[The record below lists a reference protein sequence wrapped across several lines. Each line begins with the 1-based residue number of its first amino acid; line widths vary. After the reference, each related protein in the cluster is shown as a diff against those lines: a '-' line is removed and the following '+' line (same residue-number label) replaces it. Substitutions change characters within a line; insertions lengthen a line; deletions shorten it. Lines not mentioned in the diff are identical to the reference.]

1 MASAPPP
8 TAQPRDLGLG
18 SRIAQSTTSRMLNQD
33 GTFNVARRGLPFW
46 EFISPFHAM
55 ITMSWGAYYAVV
67 VAAYIA
73 ANLLFATLYFACGPD
88 ALHGGEGAGLHG
100 RFADA
105 FFFSVQ
111 TLATIGYGRIT
122 PYGMLPNLIATAEA
136 LVGLL
141 GVSLATGILFARFS
155 RPTARI
161 LFSRQ
166 AVIAPYQGGQ
176 ALMFRIVNGRNNE
189 LTQVEATVAIAYWD
203 TRDGRRTRRFEQLA
217 LERQQVMLF
226 PLHWVVVHPI
236 IESSPLWDWD
246 ESTAHTLDPEILIV
260 LTAHDETF
268 AQTVTARSSY
278 KPSELV
284 WSARFSDMFETAP
297 KGQVVTNVSKLHDI
311 ERV

>member
-1 MASAPPP
+1 
-8 TAQPRDLGLG
+8 
-18 SRIAQSTTSRMLNQD
+18 MLNQD

-55 ITMSWGAYYAVV
+55 ITMSWPAYYAVV
-67 VAAYIA
+67 VTAYVA
-73 ANLLFATLYFACGPD
+73 VNLVFASLYFLCGEG
-88 ALHGGEGAGLHG
+88 ALHGGDGAGLHG

-122 PYGMLPNLIATAEA
+122 PYGMVPNLIATVEA

-161 LFSRQ
+161 LFSRH
-166 AVIAPYQGGQ
+166 AVIAPYQGGR

-189 LTQVEATVAIAYWD
+189 LTQVQATVAVAFWE
-203 TRDGRRTRRFEQLA
+203 TKDGRRNRRFEQLP

-236 IESSPLWDWD
+236 TEGSPLWGWD
-246 ESTAHTLDPEILIV
+246 EGLAGTLDPEVLIV

-278 KPSELV
+278 KPSDLV
-284 WSARFSDMFETAP
+284 WNARFADMFETLPGGIVA
-297 KGQVVTNVSKLHDI
+297 TNVSKLHDI

>member
-8 TAQPRDLGLG
+8 TPPTRDLGIG
-18 SRIAQSTTSRMLNQD
+18 SRVAQSATGRMLNRA
-33 GTFNVARRGLPFW
+33 GTFNVSRTGLPFW
-46 EFISPFHAM
+46 ESASPFQWL
-55 ITMSWGAYYAVV
+55 ITISWPAYYAVV
-67 VAAYIA
+67 VGAYLA
-73 ANLLFATLYFACGPD
+73 ANFLFATLYFLAGPD

-122 PYGMLPNLIATAEA
+122 PYGMLPNIIATAEA

-155 RPTARI
+155 RPTAKI
-161 LFSRQ
+161 LFSER
-166 AVIAPYQGGQ
+166 AVVAPYQQGQ

-189 LTQVEATVAIAYWD
+189 LTQVQATVALAFWE
-203 TRDGRRTRRFEQLA
+203 TVDGRRVRRFEELA
-217 LERQQVMLF
+217 LERPQVMLF

-236 IESSPLWDWD
+236 DGASPMFGWSEPD
-246 ESTAHTLDPEILIV
+246 AHGHDVELLIV
-260 LTAHDETF
+260 LSAYDETF
-268 AQTVTARSSY
+268 AQTVTARTSY
-278 KPSELV
+278 KPAEIV
-284 WSARFSDMFETAP
+284 WNARFTDMFQIRPGGLSTD
-297 KGQVVTNVSKLHDI
+297 VSKLHDI